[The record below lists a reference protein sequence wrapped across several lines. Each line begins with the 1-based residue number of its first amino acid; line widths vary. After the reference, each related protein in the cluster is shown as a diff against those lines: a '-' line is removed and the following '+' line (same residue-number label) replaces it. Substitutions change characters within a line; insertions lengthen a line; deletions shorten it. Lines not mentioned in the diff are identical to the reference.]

1 MKQKKEVI
9 SKCPVCKNDL
19 TITKLHCDHCQIE
32 ISGEFSLSRL
42 NYLSKEQL
50 EFVELFMRTQG
61 NIKSIEKE
69 MGVSY
74 PTVKK
79 ILNEVLASMGYEYL
93 EDSAKLNEQVEAAK
107 KERQSVLDKLAAKEI
122 AFEKAME
129 LLKKL

>member
-1 MKQKKEVI
+1 MKKEVI
-9 SKCPVCKNDL
+9 SKCPVCQNEL

-50 EFVELFMRTQG
+50 DFVELFMRTQG

-79 ILNEVLASMGYEYL
+79 ILNEVLVSMGYDYL
-93 EDSAKLNEQVEAAK
+93 EESAKMSEAEEVNKQA
-107 KERQSVLDKLAAKEI
+107 RQSILDKLASKEI
-122 AFEKAME
+122 AFDKAME
-129 LLKKL
+129 LLKKLK